1 MSELLPCSALHYSL
15 RWIKSKAHN
24 TSKAKQA
31 LQINVSIV
39 QETKFLVLNA
49 LELDVHQ
56 VLFTNLFLINND
68 LILLDFR
75 FQQYRPVLRIEFSA
89 VLNAHL
95 KGFYK
100 CTIMD
105 GGEKKNMAV
114 TQFEPVDAR
123 WSFPCCDEPAL
134 KDTFKIAVDVPLELT
149 ALSNMPIVNEK
160 LDANVKRLLILR
172 SLLSWVLVRAYCPV
186 GKSDKGDFALNVAVM
201 TPDLFS
207 KYFQRHTLSPNSMW
221 LRFLNFLVEQWR
233 IMMAI
238 VVAHEASHQW
248 FGNLVTM
255 EWWTDLWLNED
266 FATRDYLGD
275 DIFQRHRTFL
285 LETKSREVNISD
297 HVDSSDNG
305 LKNQQKCDEQ
315 LWVKVNIKQS
325 GFYSINYEDKLAP
338 RLRKAIEQKN
348 WDLILTKYSARM
360 PLTHF
365 VRDIVTPSLQFCSNE
380 KADEVE
386 VFDSRVNPAISVTLK
401 QGIAQVQIKAR
412 WFEHMKQ
419 QQSLFAV

>member
-15 RWIKSKAHN
+15 RWSKSKAHN

-56 VLFTNLFLINND
+56 VLFTSSQGQ
-68 LILLDFR
+68 
-75 FQQYRPVLRIEFSA
+75 QQYRLVLRIEFSA

-95 KGFYK
+95 KGS
-100 CTIMD
+100 IN
-105 GGEKKNMAV
+105 EKKNMAV

-186 GKSDKGDFALNVAVM
+186 GKSDKGNFALNVAVM

-207 KYFQRHTLSPNSMW
+207 KYFQRHNLSPNSMW
-221 LRFLNFLVEQWR
+221 LRFLNFLVGQWR

-275 DIFQRHRTFL
+275 DVFQAHFLSSGVHGDGKWILPITFSLGSYERHKTFL

-315 LWVKVNIKQS
+315 LWVK
-325 GFYSINYEDKLAP
+325 
-338 RLRKAIEQKN
+338 KN
-348 WDLILTKYSARM
+348 WDLILTKYSAGM
-360 PLTHF
+360 LLTHF

-386 VFDSRVNPAISVTLK
+386 VFDSRVNPAISLTLK

-412 WFEHMKQ
+412 WFEHMRQ